1 MLKESDLNLKG
12 VNLYRDFPVI
22 TAKTNSGKTTFAVMD
37 LRRTVEKR
45 TGKKLENVILLTPY
59 TRTKNQILSDERF
72 SGLVADV
79 TEMGNAIQE
88 QERVYVCTYAKVC
101 ALLERNEIDLSNCL
115 VVFDELH
122 RWLQFTVFQHQM
134 SYLIQWL
141 IVPEKWQSFIALG
154 MTATPYVLDF
164 CENLPFR
171 FADIT
176 PNQDETILVKRAE
189 VIDCGSSESVAKRLV
204 VDDCAKGVLFYVQ
217 SATQAYK
224 LKRFFEDKGFTAA
237 FICSESNENL
247 EPTSKKSYAALMQEQ
262 NFEGKSIL
270 SWIDSESDLPQ
281 SLDVLIINSA
291 AIDGI
296 NILDRGRNFSRVV
309 VESTSIADVEQV
321 RARLRHNIER
331 LTVVFS
337 LKYQE
342 RICSSEDDVKAFH
355 EYLEYLDSEQRDK
368 IGALQARY
376 TEQIEAAYAAKCSE
390 SARNSAIRNGEK
402 RPTKETP
409 LDIVVC
415 KCGKNYF
422 TNPFALG
429 VAAFESECIS
439 KGAFDMVCKLT
450 DLLLDSSDMPEYIIG
465 SEYIQETNFK
475 MYESQQDFISI
486 FGLVGNCE
494 KIFTCQEFKEKCKE
508 IELKRAD
515 YKKAGV
521 STIVAMLKRHLRVE
535 QCRMYIDGK
544 RKRVY
549 KIACPEG

>member
-1 MLKESDLNLKG
+1 MLKESDLKLKG

-37 LRRTVEKR
+37 LRRTVENH

-88 QERVYVCTYAKVC
+88 QEKVYVCTYAKVC

-122 RWLQFTVFQHQM
+122 RWLQFTVFQRQM
-134 SYLIQWL
+134 AYLIQWL
-141 IVPEKWQSFIALG
+141 IVPDKWQSFIALG

-171 FADIT
+171 FVDIT
-176 PNQDETILVKRAE
+176 PNQDETILVKHAE

-204 VDDCAKGVLFYVQ
+204 VDDCANGVLFYVQ

-224 LKRFFEDKGFTAA
+224 LKRFFEEKGFTAA

-247 EPTSKKSYAALMQEQ
+247 EPISKKSYAALMQEQ
-262 NFEGKSIL
+262 SFEGKPLL

-321 RARLRHNIER
+321 RARLRHDIEC

-342 RICSSEDDVKAFH
+342 RICSSEDDVQAFH
-355 EYLEYLDSEQRDK
+355 EYLEYLDAEQRDK
-368 IGALQARY
+368 IGALKARY

-390 SARNSAIRNGEK
+390 NARNSAIRNGEK

-409 LDIVVC
+409 LDIAVC
-415 KCGKNYF
+415 KCGKDYF
-422 TNPFALG
+422 VNPFALG

-439 KGAFDMVCKLT
+439 KGAFDMVYRLR
-450 DLLLDSSDMPEYIIG
+450 DLLLDSSDIPEYIIG
-465 SEYIQETNFK
+465 SEYIQETNYKIF
-475 MYESQQDFISI
+475 ESQQDFISI

-535 QCRMYIDGK
+535 TCRMYIDGK

-549 KIACPEG
+549 KIAFPEQ

>member
-1 MLKESDLNLKG
+1 MLSECDLNLKG
-12 VNLYRDFPVI
+12 VNLYRDFPII
-22 TAKTNSGKTTFAVMD
+22 TAKTNSGKTTFAVLD

-45 TGKKLENVILLTPY
+45 TGKKLKNVILLTPY
-59 TRTKNQILSDERF
+59 TRTKNQILGDERF

-79 TEMGNAIQE
+79 TEIDNAIQE
-88 QERVYVCTYAKVC
+88 QERVYVCTYAKAC
-101 ALLERNEIDLSNCL
+101 ALLERNEIDLSDCL

-122 RWLQFTVFQHQM
+122 RWIQFTVFQHQM

-141 IVPEKWQSFIALG
+141 IVPEKWQSFVAIG

-171 FADIT
+171 FADIS
-176 PNQDETILVKRAE
+176 PNQNETILVKHAE

-217 SATQAYK
+217 SATQAYR
-224 LKRFFEDKGFTAA
+224 LKRFFEEKGFTSA

-247 EPTSKKSYAALMQEQ
+247 EPLSKKSYATLMQEQ
-262 NFEGKSIL
+262 NFEGKPLL

-281 SLDVLIINSA
+281 SLDVLIINNA

-309 VESTSIADVEQV
+309 VESTSVADVEQV
-321 RARLRHNIER
+321 RARLRHNIEH

-337 LKYQE
+337 LKYQD
-342 RICSSEDDVKAFH
+342 RICSSGDDVKSFH
-355 EYLEYLDSEQRDK
+355 EYLDSEQGDK

-376 TEQIEAAYAAKCSE
+376 TEQVEAAYAAKCSE
-390 SARNSAIRNGEK
+390 IARNSAIRNGEK
-402 RPTKETP
+402 RPTKEAP

-415 KCGKNYF
+415 NCGKSYF
-422 TNPFALG
+422 INPFTLG
-429 VAAFESECIS
+429 VVAFESECIS
-439 KGAFDMVCKLT
+439 KGASDMVCKLT
-450 DLLLDSSDMPEYIIG
+450 NLLLDSSDTPEYISG
-465 SEYIQETNFK
+465 SEYIQETNCK
-475 MYESQQDFISI
+475 ISESQQDFISI

-494 KIFTCQEFKEKCKE
+494 KIFTCQEFKERCKE

-521 STIVAMLKRHLRVE
+521 STIAAMLKRHLRVE
-535 QCRMYIDGK
+535 QCRMYIDGT

-549 KIACPEG
+549 KIACTGG

>member
-22 TAKTNSGKTTFAVMD
+22 TAKTNSGKTTFAVTD
-37 LRRTVEKR
+37 LRRTVENH
-45 TGKKLENVILLTPY
+45 TGKKLKNVILLTPY

-72 SGLVADV
+72 SGLVADI

-101 ALLERNEIDLSNCL
+101 ALLECNEIDLSGCL

-122 RWLQFTVFQHQM
+122 RWLQFTVFQRQM
-134 SYLIQWL
+134 AYLIEWL

-176 PNQDETILVKRAE
+176 PNQDETILVKHAE

-224 LKRFFEDKGFTAA
+224 LKKFFEEKGFAAA

-262 NFEGKSIL
+262 SFEGKSIL

-321 RARLRHNIER
+321 RARLRHDIEC

-450 DLLLDSSDMPEYIIG
+450 NLLLDSSNTPEYIIG

-535 QCRMYIDGK
+535 TCRMYIDGK

-549 KIACPEG
+549 KIACPEQ